1 MNTLRIKSVIT
12 LEDWALSR
20 RLVKEGVPTS
30 RIASDLG
37 ISRTTDVKAAA
48 STAPPKY
55 ERKPQ
60 ATAFD
65 PYEQAVRR
73 LLKETPFDALNSHH
87 GADRLDRLG
96 ALAA

>member
-1 MNTLRIKSVIT
+1 MG
-12 LEDWALSR
+12 ALIR

-30 RIASDLG
+30 RIARDLG
-37 ISRTTDVKAAA
+37 ISRTTVVKAAA
-48 STAPPKY
+48 STTPPKY

-65 PYEQAVRR
+65 PYEDAVRR
-73 LLKETPFDALNSHH
+73 LLKETPFDARNSHR
-87 GADRLDRLG
+87 GADRLDRFS